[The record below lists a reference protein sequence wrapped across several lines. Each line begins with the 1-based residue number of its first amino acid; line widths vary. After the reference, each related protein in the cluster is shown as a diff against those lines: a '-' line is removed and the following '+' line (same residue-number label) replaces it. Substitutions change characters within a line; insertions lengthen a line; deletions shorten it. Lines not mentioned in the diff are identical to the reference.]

1 MSCTANRSLDRLLR
15 DLPNANILL
24 VFATKQDRPGALSV
38 AEIQHQLRLHQLV
51 DKEWCVSLPSPKR
64 ETLYVKYFPSARIR
78 LSCSL
83 CSSPSLPAFSGV
95 FACSAKTGEGIEEGI
110 SWLIR
115 QLKQQDGA
123 PCACDAD
130 QSIPCFLQQLSV

>member
-1 MSCTANRSLDRLLR
+1 MDRLLR

-38 AEIQHQLRLHQLV
+38 GEIQHELNLHQLV
-51 DKEWCVSLPSPKR
+51 DKEWSVLFTAQSLLNHYAAILLEPGAVVLLATSKGS
-64 ETLYVKYFPSARIR
+64 V
-78 LSCSL
+78 CL
-83 CSSPSLPAFSGV
+83 CKFVRSGV

-115 QLKQQDGA
+115 QLKQQDGGS
-123 PCACDAD
+123 CACEAD
-130 QSIPCFLQQLSV
+130 QAIPCFLQQLPV